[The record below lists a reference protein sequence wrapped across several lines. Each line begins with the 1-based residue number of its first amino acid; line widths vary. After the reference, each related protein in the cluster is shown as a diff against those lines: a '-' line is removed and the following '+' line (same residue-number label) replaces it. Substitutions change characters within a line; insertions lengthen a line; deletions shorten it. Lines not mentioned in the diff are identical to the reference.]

1 YTLRLCHLLATN
13 ADGTQAATFGFE
25 LSEDPDYEYP
35 VILRV
40 ESQSPADVAGLQ
52 SRDVLLK
59 INERKTKGLG
69 YDKVRKEIE
78 KAKR

>member
-1 YTLRLCHLLATN
+1 QRNKELSYTLRLCHLLATN

-40 ESQSPADVAGLQ
+40 E
-52 SRDVLLK
+52 
-59 INERKTKGLG
+59 
-69 YDKVRKEIE
+69 
-78 KAKR
+78 